1 MNFNARIKDNILRN
15 MKGVRYAEDEKCLEH
30 NLARAKG
37 YFGALYDAELMDGYE
52 WGRIEDV
59 LLNAHYYRYYEI
71 EYYRK
76 QSQND

>member
-1 MNFNARIKDNILRN
+1 MNFNARVVDNILRN

-37 YFGALYDAELMDGYE
+37 YLGALYDAELMDGYE
-52 WGRIEDV
+52 WGMIEES
-59 LLNAHYYRYYEI
+59 LLNAYNYRYQEI